1 MSEQLAIDFDAR
13 KHARRRDPST
23 SKAAALDAE
32 RWVLTQAGRVYA
44 ALKALGPAGKTRIAA
59 RAGLSDVQVARRL
72 ADLEDARLAAPLE
85 QTEPSSNG
93 KPERIWVA
101 L

>member
-13 KHARRRDPST
+13 KHARRRDPAT
-23 SKAAALDAE
+23 SKAAARDAE
-32 RWVLTQAGRVYA
+32 RWVMTQAGRVYA

-72 ADLEDARLAAPLE
+72 AVRVARAELPHDGLDETLQLYPLTEQAAP
-85 QTEPSSNG
+85 
-93 KPERIWVA
+93 
-101 L
+101 